1 MAGPEGR
8 VDPRRS
14 PFEELV
20 RIWRWQP
27 FCCKYGAK
35 KKISLRG
42 QRWVKTMR
50 PQMDEDGE
58 ATDRLD
64 MMMMKGRGELPGHV
78 TSSIT
83 WCRRRIERKVEK
95 SSNMKETRDYQ
106 RKAIELILSV
116 IVLSSIFIKSW
127 HKQITKVINRNATV
141 ETPNMC
147 KKSVY
152 IPDEL
157 SQ

>member
-1 MAGPEGR
+1 
-8 VDPRRS
+8 
-14 PFEELV
+14 
-20 RIWRWQP
+20 
-27 FCCKYGAK
+27 
-35 KKISLRG
+35 
-42 QRWVKTMR
+42 MR

-64 MMMMKGRGELPGHV
+64 MMMKGRGELPGHV

-83 WCRRRIERKVEK
+83 WCRRRIEREVEK